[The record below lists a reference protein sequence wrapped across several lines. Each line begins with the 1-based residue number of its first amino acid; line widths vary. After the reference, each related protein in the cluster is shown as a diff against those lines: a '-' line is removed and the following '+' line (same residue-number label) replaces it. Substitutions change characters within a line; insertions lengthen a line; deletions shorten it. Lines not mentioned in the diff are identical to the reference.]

1 MWKTS
6 FCIISLIWSGYCFS
20 ARIIFYSTL
29 SCTGY
34 TFKFKGLTFFF
45 YWDYKHSNKTIM
57 STVLGLLLKYSH
69 AQVIIFAV
77 KKPSLKSS
85 LVIRFT
91 GTSNESAVFRLMNNL
106 TRSTSFSCKMF
117 MKSAISFGMAKK
129 LITSDFGANDYR
141 LQIYRN
147 NFSRSFITMLSSSP
161 LNFAVC
167 RSDLKSIML
176 TSWGSF

>member
-1 MWKTS
+1 
-6 FCIISLIWSGYCFS
+6 
-20 ARIIFYSTL
+20 
-29 SCTGY
+29 
-34 TFKFKGLTFFF
+34 
-45 YWDYKHSNKTIM
+45 
-57 STVLGLLLKYSH
+57 
-69 AQVIIFAV
+69 
-77 KKPSLKSS
+77 
-85 LVIRFT
+85 
-91 GTSNESAVFRLMNNL
+91 MNNL

-117 MKSAISFGMAKK
+117 MKSAISFGKAKK

-147 NFSRSFITMLSSSP
+147 NFSRSFITVLSSSP